1 MAKRREGSDIREN
14 IVVDR
19 VGLFWGYLGFERD
32 DGWDIDDRAV
42 CIVQAALVCLARA
55 RRVGVLYARALEDL
69 AYGKHR
75 VIL

>member
-55 RRVGVLYARALEDL
+55 
-69 AYGKHR
+69 
-75 VIL
+75 